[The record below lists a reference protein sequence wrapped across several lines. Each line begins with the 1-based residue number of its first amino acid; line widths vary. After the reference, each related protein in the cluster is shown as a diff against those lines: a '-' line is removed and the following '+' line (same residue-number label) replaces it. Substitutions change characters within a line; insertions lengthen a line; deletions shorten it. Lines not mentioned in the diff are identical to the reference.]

1 MNASSGSSSSSSF
14 VSFHHTQAMHVPCVA
29 SFFVAGSLAAGSS
42 SSSSFS
48 PGSCSLDAV
57 GIGSS
62 LFYASVLHAVRTVS
76 AAKRDT
82 EDFPSVGATLFND
95 RDIYALAKRY
105 RTNSRKG
112 SRGRIGSHRG
122 LGGSFR
128 RIDHLTIRRPRGN
141 IASTTASTTVV
152 TSFIMRATMASMPRT
167 LPAW

>member
-128 RIDHLTIRRPRGN
+128 RIDHLTVRRPRGS